1 MAKPVPSFDVNDKLL
16 VNADEAA
23 GLLSVSR
30 SYFDEQIR
38 YDKRFVSMKIERIPR
53 RYSRRLLQKW
63 SDWE

>member
-1 MAKPVPSFDVNDKLL
+1 MAKPVPTFDVNEKLL

-30 SYFDEQIR
+30 SYFDEKVR

-53 RYSRRLLQKW
+53 RYSRNLLQKW